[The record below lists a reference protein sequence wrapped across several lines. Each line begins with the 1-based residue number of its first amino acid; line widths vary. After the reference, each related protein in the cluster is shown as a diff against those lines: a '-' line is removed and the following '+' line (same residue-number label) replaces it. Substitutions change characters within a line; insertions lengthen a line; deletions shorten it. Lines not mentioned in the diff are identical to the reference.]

1 MRCAFATIGLTCT
14 GLAGLGFACAT
25 ITRSGCCVRFRVGL
39 NVRLNVCVVSLGVGF
54 SVRSRVWC
62 NVRLMM
68 RCVRC
73 YVWRHVRSNV
83 RSNVCCV
90 SGRRLC
96 NHMSSVIL
104 AVVVH
109 QRLV

>member
-1 MRCAFATIGLTCT
+1 MRSAITATRFATVGFTCT
-14 GLAGLGFACAT
+14 TL
-25 ITRSGCCVRFRVGL
+25 TRSRFRVG
-39 NVRLNVCVVSLGVGF
+39 RGF
-54 SVRSRVWC
+54 SVRFSVGLCVRFNVCFVSLDVGFRVRCNVRC
-62 NVRLMM
+62 NVRLMS

-73 YVWRHVRSNV
+73 YVWCYV

-96 NHMSSVIL
+96 NHMSSVVL

-109 QRLV
+109 HRLV